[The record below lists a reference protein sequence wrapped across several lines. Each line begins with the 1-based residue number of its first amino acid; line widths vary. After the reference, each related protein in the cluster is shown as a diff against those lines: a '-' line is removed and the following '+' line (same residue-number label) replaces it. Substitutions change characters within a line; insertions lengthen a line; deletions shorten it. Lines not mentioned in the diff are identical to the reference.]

1 MAGGLIQPRTQR
13 LTIGLTG
20 GIGSGKT
27 TVGALLK
34 ALGADLVDTDAI
46 ARGLCAAGGLAVEPI
61 RQAFGA
67 AFIDDSG
74 ALDRARMRQLVF
86 SDPSARRLLE
96 AILHPMI
103 GDETRRREVASQS
116 AVIVFDVPLLVES
129 GRWRDRVQHILVVD
143 CEEATQ
149 VERVAARPG
158 WSVESARAVMA
169 QQATRAARLAC
180 ADSVIYNDGISL
192 DELAVLVGRLWKEW
206 RKGLA

>member
-1 MAGGLIQPRTQR
+1 MAGGLTQR

-20 GIGSGKT
+20 GIGSGKS

-34 ALGADLVDTDAI
+34 ALGADVVDTDAI
-46 ARGLCAAGGLAVEPI
+46 ARALCAAGGPAIGPI
-61 RQAFGA
+61 RRAFGA
-67 AFIDDSG
+67 AFIDDTG
-74 ALDRARMRQLVF
+74 ALDRARMRELVF
-86 SDPSARRLLE
+86 ADPSARHRLE

-103 GDETRRREVASQS
+103 GDETRRREAASQS
-116 AVIVFDVPLLVES
+116 AVIAFDVPLLVES
-129 GRWRDRVQHILVVD
+129 GHWRDRVQHILVVD

-149 VERVAARPG
+149 IERVAARPG

-192 DELAVLVGRLWKEW
+192 DELAARVRGLWQDRLS
-206 RKGLA
+206 RQA